1 MGEGFVCHIEDGP
14 WKFKADWDKGSGGN
28 DEGPLPGVYGRAALG
43 VCLAI
48 DYTAWAAKL
57 EVPLEIVEIEVES
70 DIDARATYALID
82 EAPIQEIRYTVTVR
96 SSAPEKDIARVLDR
110 SEKYS
115 PWHNVFAAP
124 QNLKRRVKV
133 VAPQD

>member
-14 WKFKADWDKGSGGN
+14 WNLKADWDKGSGGN

-48 DYTAWAAKL
+48 DYSAWAAKL
-57 EVPLEIVEIEVES
+57 EVPLEIVEVEVES
-70 DIDARATYALID
+70 DIDTRATYALID
-82 EAPIQEIRYTVTVR
+82 EAPIQEFRYTVTVQ
-96 SSAPEKDIARVLDR
+96 SSAPEDDIARVLDR
-110 SEKYS
+110 AEKYS
-115 PWHNVFAAP
+115 LWHNVFAAP
-124 QNLKRRVKV
+124 QKLKRSVKV